1 MNLKIALLFSSDK
14 ELVTYKFIPVLKIRK
29 RLNKLKINDHSYIHQ
44 IIDDSGQITLLK
56 SGETSKYKES

>member
-44 IIDDSGQITLLK
+44 IIDDSGQTTLLK